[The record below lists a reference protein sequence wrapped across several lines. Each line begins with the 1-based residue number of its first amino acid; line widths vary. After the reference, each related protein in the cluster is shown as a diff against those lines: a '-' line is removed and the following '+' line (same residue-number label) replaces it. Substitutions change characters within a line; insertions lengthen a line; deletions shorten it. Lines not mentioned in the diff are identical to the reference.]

1 MKLNFVHCN
10 DFLMKEKRKKKYVI
24 LRYNILSMKINFYL
38 CLLFLDEIQEI
49 SKEHGKYKAVDA
61 TVTQNRRRMKLEFN
75 FPFRV
80 NFISLEVT
88 GR

>member
-1 MKLNFVHCN
+1 
-10 DFLMKEKRKKKYVI
+10 
-24 LRYNILSMKINFYL
+24 MKIKLYL
-38 CLLFLDEIQEI
+38 CLLFLDEIEEI

-61 TVTQNRRRMKLEFN
+61 TVTQNRRGMQLEFN

-88 GR
+88 GL